1 MNLGNNQN
9 YGGEA
14 KIVDQLDA
22 SDLAYLAD
30 EETNVVVERSQ
41 KKQFSQKNAY
51 TQRETM
57 VFTLNTGQDYISAR
71 NSSLKLT
78 LNGLTAADAVT
89 FGGGSILNVF
99 ENIRLI
105 SRDGSVLTEVSQLNL
120 YNYFAFKLKHT
131 HEWRTQQQGKK
142 MLGANTTVPDLGA
155 NYVIPL
161 KDIVPFFDQ
170 DVLIP
175 ANVARG
181 LRIEITLA
189 PVATAFQATELTAYT
204 ISKPELLLDSYRL
217 SGGAMSALNQMAAG
231 SGLVMTYKDVNNSNS
246 EKAAAVGNLNLEAR
260 QAVSMANSVFTCVRL
275 NDNLELKTADSF
287 ATREA
292 ETTDSF
298 QYRIGSVYLPQE
310 RILGPV
316 EYYAQTSYCYGKT
329 SDGHEIGI
337 REGAEEKAN
346 TLACATLD
354 RYWTSGSGMAVNAST
369 VLTFTA
375 KVLADDKCNVD
386 LFLCHTRRLTAF
398 LENLT
403 VQD

>member
-22 SDLAYLAD
+22 SDLTYLAD

-78 LNGLTAADAVT
+78 LDNLTAADTVT
-89 FGGGSILNVF
+89 FGGGSILNLF
-99 ENIRLI
+99 ENIRII

-120 YNYFAFKLKHT
+120 YNYFALKLNHT
-131 HEWRTQQQGKK
+131 RAWRVGQQGTRL
-142 MLGANTTVPDLGA
+142 LGCNAAVPVAG
-155 NYVIPL
+155 NVFVIPL
-161 KDIVPFFDQ
+161 KDIIPFFDQ

-181 LRIEITLA
+181 LRIEIVLA
-189 PVATAFQATELTAYT
+189 PLETAFKVVALTSYT
-204 ISKPELLLDSYRL
+204 VSGPELLLDSYRL

-246 EKAAAVGNLNLEAR
+246 EKADTVGNINLEAR

-275 NDNLELKTADSF
+275 KSTATDKTLDSF
-287 ATREA
+287 ATRDV
-292 ETTDSF
+292 TSSDSF

-310 RILGPV
+310 RILGPI
-316 EYYAQTSYCYGKT
+316 EYYAQTSYCWGKMAN
-329 SDGHEIGI
+329 GHEIGI
-337 REGAEEKAN
+337 ETGTEEN
-346 TLACATLD
+346 DNVLACATLD
-354 RYWTSGSGMAVNAST
+354 RYWTSGSGMAINAST
-369 VLTFTA
+369 VLTFTS
-375 KVLADDKCNVD
+375 KVATAGICSVD

-398 LENLT
+398 LENIT